1 MNKQEILNYLA
12 EKKRITAPVAIAEDN
27 ANKAERNYEKATK
40 KWKAGIIVLGVC
52 FAFWFVCGLLIVHD
66 TNLFYLDRNG
76 SPQIG
81 GLGGSLLFG
90 ALLAIVLYMKQNRYV
105 KPADHKLAEALSA
118 LEQAKSNPAYQNG
131 AKDFPAK
138 FYNYYDIYHLWNFI
152 NEGRADSLKE
162 AYNLLETHQFQ
173 QDQMAIQEE
182 IRRLQQ
188 DTATA
193 STVTAAAS
201 VVNAVN
207 SFRKK

>member
-12 EKKRITAPVAIAEDN
+12 EKKRITAPVAVAESN
-27 ANKAERNYEKATK
+27 VNKAEQNYEKTTK

-52 FAFWFVCGLLIVHD
+52 FAFWFVWLLIGHD
-66 TNLFYLDRNG
+66 TNLFYLDHNG

-118 LEQAKSNPAYQNG
+118 LEQAKNNPDYQNG

-193 STVTAAAS
+193 STATAAAS

>member
-12 EKKRITAPVAIAEDN
+12 EKKRITAPVAVAESN
-27 ANKAERNYEKATK
+27 VNKAEQNYEKTTK

-52 FAFWFVCGLLIVHD
+52 FAFWFVGLLIGHD
-66 TNLFYLDRNG
+66 TNLFYLDHNG

-118 LEQAKSNPAYQNG
+118 LEQAKNNPDYQNG

>member
-12 EKKRITAPVAIAEDN
+12 EKKRITAPVAAAESN
-27 ANKAERNYEKATK
+27 VNKAEQNYEKTTK

-52 FAFWFVCGLLIVHD
+52 FAFWFVWLLIGHD
-66 TNLFYLDRNG
+66 TNLFYLDHNG

-118 LEQAKSNPAYQNG
+118 LEQAKNNPDYQNG

-193 STVTAAAS
+193 STATAAAS

>member
-12 EKKRITAPVAIAEDN
+12 EKKRITAPVAVAESN
-27 ANKAERNYEKATK
+27 VNKAEQNYEKTTK

-52 FAFWFVCGLLIVHD
+52 FAFWFVALLIGHD
-66 TNLFYLDRNG
+66 TNLFYLDHNG

-118 LEQAKSNPAYQNG
+118 LEQAKNNPDYQNG

-193 STVTAAAS
+193 STATAAAS
-201 VVNAVN
+201 VVNVVN

>member
-12 EKKRITAPVAIAEDN
+12 EKKRITAPVAVAESN
-27 ANKAERNYEKATK
+27 VNKAEQNYEKTTK

-52 FAFWFVCGLLIVHD
+52 FAFWFVGLLIGHD
-66 TNLFYLDRNG
+66 TNLFYLDHNG

-118 LEQAKSNPAYQNG
+118 LEQAKNNPDYQNG

-193 STVTAAAS
+193 STATAAAS

>member
-52 FAFWFVCGLLIVHD
+52 FAFWFICGLLIARD
-66 TNLFYLDRNG
+66 TNLFYLDHNG

-90 ALLAIVLYMKQNRYV
+90 ALLAVLLYMKQNRYV

-118 LEQAKSNPAYQNG
+118 LEQAKNNPDYQNG

-152 NEGRADSLKE
+152 NDGRADSLKE

-173 QDQMAIQEE
+173 QDQLAIQEE